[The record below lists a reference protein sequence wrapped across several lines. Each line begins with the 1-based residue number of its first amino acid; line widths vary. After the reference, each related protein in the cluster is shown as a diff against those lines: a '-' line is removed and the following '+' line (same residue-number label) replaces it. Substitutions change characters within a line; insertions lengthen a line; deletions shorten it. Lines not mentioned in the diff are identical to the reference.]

1 MSKELDPDMSI
12 REWVEDDV
20 HRGAWHVLEFALS
33 SIENKLYH
41 RNGCPVLHE
50 LSRTLVDEHAIPPPE
65 WVGEIRVILEKHKK
79 DEYDWTQPPNV
90 LRMTGPAGPGP
101 HG

>member
-1 MSKELDPDMSI
+1 MELDPDMSI
-12 REWVEDDV
+12 KEWVENDV

-33 SIENKLYH
+33 SIENSLYH
-41 RNGCPVLHE
+41 RNGAPCLHE
-50 LSRTLVDEHAIPPPE
+50 LSKQLVMEHEIPPPE
-65 WVGEIRVILEKHKK
+65 WVKEIRVILEKHKK
-79 DEYDWTQPPNV
+79 DEYKWTKPPGTP